1 MLEKIIQLLDD
12 HFVFDDQEITAE
24 SDLRMEL
31 YLDDKDMENL
41 IIALEDEFD
50 IDLSDLDPDYLFI
63 VDDIVNAV
71 LNRQDYYPV
80 SFTGEKL

>member
-71 LNRQDYYPV
+71 LNR
-80 SFTGEKL
+80 